1 MPDHSTPKLSIVFG
15 TVLLAGCV
23 TSSDPAD
30 GGFANGIA
38 GISSGSYNERVAE
51 REAQVAE
58 AQAQNQNLNQQY
70 ASLKNQHTALKYEI
84 IERRSQV
91 TTAGV
96 QIPPELEVEVQRA
109 LKAEPSSVDALS
121 KAIADA
127 RTLSER
133 LRSLAVANS
142 K

>member
-1 MPDHSTPKLSIVFG
+1 MSHIILQFVAAAAFTTSLQ
-15 TVLLAGCV
+15 ACV
-23 TSSDPAD
+23 TSGDPAD

-38 GISSGSYNERVAE
+38 GVSSGSYNERVAE
-51 REAQVAE
+51 REAQVAAAE
-58 AQAQNQNLNQQY
+58 TQNQSLNQQY
-70 ASLKNQHTALKYEI
+70 ASLKSQHTALKYEI

-96 QIPPELEVEVQRA
+96 QIPPDVEAEVQKVLA
-109 LKAEPSSVDALS
+109 AEPTSVDALS